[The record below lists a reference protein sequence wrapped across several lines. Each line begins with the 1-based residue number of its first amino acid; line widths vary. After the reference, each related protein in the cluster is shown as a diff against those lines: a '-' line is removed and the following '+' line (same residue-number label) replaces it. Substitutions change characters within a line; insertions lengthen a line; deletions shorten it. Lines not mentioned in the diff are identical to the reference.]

1 MTNQPKV
8 EPCRSCKAPVVW
20 AKTVNDKWAPFD
32 AKPERR
38 FILHPGEDGI
48 LRAESQPTYQSH
60 YSTCPDAAK
69 WRAGGAGAP
78 PNDQPPPTVSETPFT
93 DGIRKQIEQEK
104 DSPWTDRKDVE

>member
-1 MTNQPKV
+1 MMP
-8 EPCRSCKAPVVW
+8 SG
-20 AKTVNDKWAPFD
+20 KWNPMD

-69 WRAGGAGAP
+69 WRAGGAGKP
-78 PNDQPPPTVSETPFT
+78 PNDQPPPSEQQ
-93 DGIRKQIEQEK
+93 KQA
-104 DSPWTDRKDVE
+104 PWVERKDVE